1 MQQGQG
7 QLSLDSLALNHQLK
21 RDRRLWWLPTKQ
33 THLQKR
39 ISGISGQQSGN
50 RHRSVRTVELHYELR
65 FPFRL
70 LTAQLELPAQN
81 SSFAICRCCP
91 EQLNHLWHQSRAQES
106 VSGQLADSAGLS
118 MLLLNSVT
126 RLRTA

>member
-1 MQQGQG
+1 MVAANEAN
-7 QLSLDSLALNHQLK
+7 SPA
-21 RDRRLWWLPTKQ
+21 
-33 THLQKR
+33 KR
-39 ISGISGQQSGN
+39 ISGMSGQQSEN

-81 SSFAICRCCP
+81 SSFAICRCNL
-91 EQLNHLWHQSRAQES
+91 EQINHLWDQSRAQET
-106 VSGQLADSAGLS
+106 VSGQLADSACLG
-118 MLLLNSVT
+118 MLLLNSVA